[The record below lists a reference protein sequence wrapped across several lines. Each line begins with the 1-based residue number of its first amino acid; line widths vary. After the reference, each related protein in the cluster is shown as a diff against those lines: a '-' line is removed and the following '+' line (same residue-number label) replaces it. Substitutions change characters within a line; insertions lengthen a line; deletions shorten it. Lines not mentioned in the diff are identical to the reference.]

1 MTHQEIEEMSDEQL
15 KYWATNLFSDASSI
29 RNKNRRKWLESFVK
43 GNIEVVNS
51 KEIYEIY

>member
-29 RNKNRRKWLESFVK
+29 RNKNRRKWLETFVK
-43 GNIEVVNS
+43 GNIEVINS